1 MALTEI
7 QKPDKLDFYA
17 NVRAIA
23 IEVKRV
29 QLRWNEASEFLAG
42 MGAAD
47 MDAMGIPAGQIRTDL
62 ANFRTALEEVVS
74 LLGGSAVAPTNNPEA
89 VMDKLR
95 QMLVV

>member
-74 LLGGSAVAPTNNPEA
+74 LLGGNAVTPTNNPEA